1 MSGRKINDYGGLPHT
16 SDMSMKSK
24 NKLKEYHSAEGS
36 GHVDGLYPDTTE
48 DIHRDQMAGDAKVKA
63 RPIKPGYRN

>member
-1 MSGRKINDYGGLPHT
+1 MSGRKITDMGGLPHT

-24 NKLKEYHSAEGS
+24 NSLKHYESAEGS
-36 GHVDGLYPDTTE
+36 GYVDSLYPDTTE
-48 DIHRDQMAGDAKVKA
+48 DIKRDQMAGNGKIKG